1 MAAIIGAGITA
12 FGRQPER
19 TIVSLGVEAGLS
31 ALQDGAIN
39 HLEIGAGFFAN
50 ALGARLFG
58 DTTIGQ
64 NVFAELGASQIP
76 IINTENACTSGSTAF
91 YLALQSIAAGQSDVV
106 LVIGAEKMCVPDIG
120 LIDSGKAELETQLG
134 MVTPAG
140 FAMRA
145 QRHMYTYGT
154 TREQLAAV
162 TVKSRRHAALNPL
175 AQFRTPETVEQVL
188 ASPSIAD
195 PLSRSQCCPIADG
208 AAALLLASD
217 DYAARIDRAIPVEAA
232 ILASGSYENQSDM
245 ARWETDQRTA
255 VQAYEKAGIGP
266 QDIDVVECHDAFTIA
281 EILHYE
287 GLGLCKPGEG
297 GGLVESGAT
306 SLGGRIPVNVS
317 GGLLS
322 RGHPVAATGI
332 AQLVE
337 LVTQLRHEAGPRQVE
352 DCRIGLA
359 HCMGGDRAGDT
370 KSCTVVVLSRQWLT
384 RSGAND

>member
-1 MAAIIGAGITA
+1 MAVIIGTGITA
-12 FGRQPER
+12 FGPQPDR
-19 TIVSLGVEAGLS
+19 TIVSLGVEAGLL
-31 ALQDGAIN
+31 ALQDCAVS
-39 HLEIGAGFFAN
+39 HLEVGAGFFAN

-64 NVFAELGASQIP
+64 NVFAELGITRVP
-76 IINTENACTSGSTAF
+76 VINTENACTSGSTAF

-106 LVIGAEKMCVPDIG
+106 LVIGAEKMCVPGLG
-120 LIDSGKAELETQLG
+120 LIDSGNAEIETQLG
-134 MVTPAG
+134 MVTPAS

-145 QRHMYTYGT
+145 KRHMYNYGT

-175 AQFRTPETVEQVL
+175 AQFRTPETVDQVL
-188 ASPSIAD
+188 ASPRIAD
-195 PLSRSQCCPIADG
+195 PLTRSQCCPIADG
-208 AAALLLASD
+208 AAALVLASD
-217 DYAARIDRAIPVEAA
+217 EYAAKFERAIRVDAA
-232 ILASGSYENQSDM
+232 VLTSGSYENQGDM
-245 ARWETDQRTA
+245 TQWETDQRTA
-255 VQAYEKAGIGP
+255 TQTYEKAGIGP
-266 QDIDVVECHDAFTIA
+266 KDIDIVECHDAFTIA

-297 GGLVESGAT
+297 GNLVESGAT

-337 LVTQLRHEAGPRQVE
+337 LVFQLRNEAGRRQVE
-352 DCRIGLA
+352 DCKTGLA
-359 HCMGGDRAGDT
+359 HCMGGDRGGDT
-370 KSCTVVVLSRQWLT
+370 KSCTVVVLSR
-384 RSGAND
+384 